1 MIIQNQDAGY
11 FNVVTAHIYA
21 HIYAETYGFINRYN
35 DGDDDG
41 ASRCS
46 LQAFLGPRQ
55 FSFPGEIA
63 GAPDSEGASR

>member
-1 MIIQNQDAGY
+1 MTIQNQDAGY

-41 ASRCS
+41 ALGVLFKHS
-46 LQAFLGPRQ
+46 GPRQ
-55 FSFPGEIA
+55 FSFPGDLA